1 MLSIFVFRAC
11 VCQIGLNVLASDYPD
26 STILVPIAVANPISM
41 ATMVVP
47 VVPVMLVFA
56 VAIAVMIPINVNSEI
71 LGVNAEW

>member
-1 MLSIFVFRAC
+1 MLSIFVFRVC

-47 VVPVMLVFA
+47 VMLVFA

>member
-1 MLSIFVFRAC
+1 
-11 VCQIGLNVLASDYPD
+11 
-26 STILVPIAVANPISM
+26 M